1 MKSAPEATAKELDF
15 SSAKSMQHDKKVTFN
30 QELSKPVPQFEF
42 VDEENTDEEPSV
54 SSTISEEKPDPFANV

>member
-1 MKSAPEATAKELDF
+1 
-15 SSAKSMQHDKKVTFN
+15 MQHDKKVTFN